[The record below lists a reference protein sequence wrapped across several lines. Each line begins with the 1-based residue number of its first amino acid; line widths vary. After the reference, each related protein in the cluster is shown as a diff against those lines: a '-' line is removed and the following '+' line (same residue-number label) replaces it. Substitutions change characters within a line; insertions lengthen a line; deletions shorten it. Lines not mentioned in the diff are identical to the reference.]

1 MVFAHLLV
9 KELNTK
15 LKEEFNEDPD
25 DEDLDKL
32 ISGPSL
38 EPSVCVYTA
47 VAEPTTRR
55 QALASPNAEQWQKA
69 MQEEVDTIT
78 RKGTFLLATLPPGR
92 IALPVKW
99 VFKTKLDAQGAI
111 SRFKAK
117 GFKEIPGQDY
127 DETFSPVAQYR
138 SLRILL
144 AIAAQYDLDLHQMDV
159 VSAFLNGKIEH
170 EIYIQQP
177 EGFDDKSGRICR
189 LHKAIYGLKQASRCW
204 NAEVHSTDQPW
215 LRVVSWRYLSL
226 RPEPGS
232 GDRHP
237 AALCRRHG
245 AHYHKQ
251 TVERVGC
258 PSSACGV

>member
-25 DEDLDKL
+25 DADLDKL
-32 ISGPSL
+32 ISDPSL

-47 VAEPTTRR
+47 VADPTTRR
-55 QALASPNAEQWQKA
+55 QAFASPNAEQWQKA

-78 RKGTFLLATLPPGR
+78 RKGTFSLATLPPRR

-111 SRFKAK
+111 SRFKARLVAK

-159 VSAFLNGKIEH
+159 VSAFFNGKVEH

-177 EGFDDKSGRICR
+177 EGFDDKSGRVGVFTR
-189 LHKAIYGLKQASRCW
+189 P
-204 NAEVHSTDQPW
+204 ST
-215 LRVVSWRYLSL
+215 VSSK
-226 RPEPGS
+226 PQ
-232 GDRHP
+232 
-237 AALCRRHG
+237 G
-245 AHYHKQ
+245 AG
-251 TVERVGC
+251 TPRST
-258 PSSACGV
+258 PR